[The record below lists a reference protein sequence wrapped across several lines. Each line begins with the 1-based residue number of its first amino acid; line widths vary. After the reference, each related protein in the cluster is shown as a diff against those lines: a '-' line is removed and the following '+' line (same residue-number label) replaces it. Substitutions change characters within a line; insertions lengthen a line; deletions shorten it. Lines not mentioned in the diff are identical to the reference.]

1 MHGDT
6 GRSGG
11 APCILGGAGLGQP
24 RGTDLVKR
32 SSEIWTD
39 GGHL

>member
-11 APCILGGAGLGQP
+11 APCILGGAGLGH